1 MKKIL
6 ALLVIAPLLISCSGK
21 KSTEVNEAWVK
32 DTNGFEILMGQFAHN
47 IENIWGLNEVLIAGP
62 KDYVKYTDQY
72 QTRSHINFDSGAIT
86 IETIATTDP
95 AVHLRQAII
104 STLLMGDDPGS
115 IDLYSDVNDIQIS
128 KEPFLYGQV
137 LDNKGAPIRWEWR
150 AAHFAD
156 YLLQTKLPKRTSGLH
171 VIYSVTI
178 QLVPN
183 HLDKRAHKY
192 LPMVRKA
199 SEKYGVE
206 ESLILAIMQT
216 ESSFNPYA
224 VSGSDALGLMQ
235 VVQHTAGK
243 DVFQMRGKWGKPSRS
258 YLFDPENNIDTG
270 TAYLAILQ
278 NNYLGGIQNPTS
290 RRYAVITAYNGG
302 AGSVL
307 RVFSSDRTR
316 AVSIING
323 MQPGDVYQTLT
334 TKHPAGES
342 RRYLVKVNNAQKSY
356 RRR

>member
-1 MKKIL
+1 
-6 ALLVIAPLLISCSGK
+6 
-21 KSTEVNEAWVK
+21 
-32 DTNGFEILMGQFAHN
+32 
-47 IENIWGLNEVLIAGP
+47 
-62 KDYVKYTDQY
+62 
-72 QTRSHINFDSGAIT
+72 
-86 IETIATTDP
+86 
-95 AVHLRQAII
+95 
-104 STLLMGDDPGS
+104 
-115 IDLYSDVNDIQIS
+115 
-128 KEPFLYGQV
+128 
-137 LDNKGAPIRWEWR
+137 
-150 AAHFAD
+150 
-156 YLLQTKLPKRTSGLH
+156 
-171 VIYSVTI
+171 
-178 QLVPN
+178 
-183 HLDKRAHKY
+183 
-192 LPMVRKA
+192 
-199 SEKYGVE
+199 
-206 ESLILAIMQT
+206 
-216 ESSFNPYA
+216 

-316 AVSIING
+316 AVGIING